1 MRVGVGVGVGRR
13 RRHSGRPK
21 VRVGIG
27 VTEAR
32 QLAQHPTE
40 DEPHALSRAQVRPV
54 DGDAQHLQPYVVEA
68 ATVCGGRL
76 QP

>member
-1 MRVGVGVGVGRR
+1 MDELQYSLQQAMADAAGLRET
-13 RRHSGRPK
+13 SQK
-21 VRVGIG
+21 Q
-27 VTEAR
+27 AR

-40 DEPHALSRAQVRPV
+40 DEPHALSCAQVRPV